1 MLVRL
6 VLGLAAEEGE
16 GEAALDVVVAVDG
29 GRDGVDDALAD
40 PLVLR
45 ERDDGLGGET
55 KDSEHIDHWDIA
67 LDFVVI

>member
-29 GRDGVDDALAD
+29 GGDRVDDALAD
-40 PLVLR
+40 PLVLGQGN
-45 ERDDGLGGET
+45 DGLGVE
-55 KDSEHIDHWDIA
+55 EV
-67 LDFVVI
+67 LN